1 MTLAIGSFD
10 GIHMGHEV
18 VIRAALLKD
27 RNAGVVCF
35 EPVPRQYFGKG
46 SWSRRLTTSFE
57 RAKIL
62 RELGIKKILLYPFD
76 NITVNMEPEVFLED
90 LYAREQFSRLVVG
103 YDFHFGRERKGTEH
117 FLKQWCTSRRIDTI
131 IVPPLKTGDVPVKS
145 ERIRNLL
152 ENGDVRQ
159 AELLL
164 GRKYSVTGVVSRGK
178 GVGRRLGFPTVNVR
192 VPFCKLLPERGSYAG
207 IVTLDESDRRMPA
220 AVFVPGNATG
230 PVEAHLINRIENM
243 YGCGM
248 TVSFCSRLRG
258 IASPDSMGELSDL
271 IAEDVR
277 DVKKLAEEEKWM
289 EDPER

>member
-10 GIHMGHEV
+10 GIHTGHQA

-27 RNAGVVCF
+27 RNAVIVCF

-57 RAKIL
+57 RARIL
-62 RELGIKKILLYPFD
+62 HELGVKKILLYPFD
-76 NITVNMEPEVFLED
+76 RTTVNMEPEVFLEN
-90 LYAREQFSRLVVG
+90 LYTMEQFSRLVVG
-103 YDFHFGRERKGTEH
+103 YDFHFGRDRKGSEL
-117 FLKQWCTSRRIDTI
+117 FLKQWCTLRRIDTI
-131 IVPPLKTGDVPVKS
+131 IVPPLEIGDEPVKS

-159 AELLL
+159 AESLL

-178 GVGRRLGFPTVNVR
+178 GVGRKLGYPTVNVR
-192 VPFCKLLPERGSYAG
+192 VPFCKLLPEPGSYTG
-207 IVTLDESDRRMPA
+207 IVNLDESDRRMPA

-230 PVEAHLINRIENM
+230 PVEAHLINRMENM
-243 YGCGM
+243 YGCGI

-258 IASPDSMGELSDL
+258 IASPGSMGELSGL

-277 DVKKLAEEEKWM
+277 NVKKLAEEEKWM

>member
-10 GIHMGHEV
+10 GIHIGHAA
-18 VIRAALLKD
+18 VIRVALLSDK
-27 RNAGVVCF
+27 NAGVVCF

-57 RAKIL
+57 RAGVL
-62 RELGIKKILLYPFD
+62 RELGVKKILLYPFD
-76 NITVNMEPEVFLED
+76 KITVNMEPEDFLED
-90 LYAREQFSRLVVG
+90 IYTREQFTRLVVG
-103 YDFHFGRERKGTEH
+103 YDFHFGRERKGTES
-117 FLKQWCTSRRIDTI
+117 FLKQWCTSRGIDTI
-131 IVPPLKTGDVPVKS
+131 IVPPLKIGDVPVKS

-152 ENGDVRQ
+152 EKGDVRQ

-178 GVGRRLGFPTVNVR
+178 GVGRKLGFPTVNVR
-192 VPFCKLLPERGSYAG
+192 VPFCKLLPEPGSYAG
-207 IVTLDESDRRMPA
+207 VVTFDSSERRMPA

-243 YGCGM
+243 YGCGI

-258 IASPDSMGELSDL
+258 ITSAGSMGELSRL
-271 IAEDVR
+271 IAEDVTN
-277 DVKKLAEEEKWM
+277 VKKLAEEEKWM
-289 EDPER
+289 EDPEK